1 LIHSKAKQELEMPQ
15 NQVVSNEWQGQ
26 DGRTYRSVKF
36 WVGAGYTAGF
46 LQVQD
51 DLLNWNYV

>member
-1 LIHSKAKQELEMPQ
+1 MDQK
-15 NQVVSNEWQGQ
+15 QVVTHTWQGKN
-26 DGRTYRSVKF
+26 GLMYRSVKF

-51 DLLNWNYV
+51 DLLNWNFV

>member
-1 LIHSKAKQELEMPQ
+1 MPQ
-15 NQVVSNEWQGQ
+15 NQIVSDTWQGQ
-26 DGRTYRSVKF
+26 DGRMYRSVKF

-46 LQVQD
+46 LQAQD

>member
-1 LIHSKAKQELEMPQ
+1 MSQKQI
-15 NQVVSNEWQGQ
+15 VSDTWQGQ

-51 DLLNWNYV
+51 DLLNWSYV